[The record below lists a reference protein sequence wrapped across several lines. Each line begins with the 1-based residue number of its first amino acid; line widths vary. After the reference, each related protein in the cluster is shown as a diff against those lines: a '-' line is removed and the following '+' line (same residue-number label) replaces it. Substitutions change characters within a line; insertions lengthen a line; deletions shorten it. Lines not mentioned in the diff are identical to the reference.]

1 MITAVKRPA
10 GEPGG
15 KRLRELTPLPVTQM
29 VLACGS
35 AATSS
40 GSLRACTV
48 ATTVSV
54 R

>member
-29 VLACGS
+29 VLDEAILV
-35 AATSS
+35 AVTPAMLARPR
-40 GSLRACTV
+40 SLLAG
-48 ATTVSV
+48 
-54 R
+54 